1 MPINSMSKSILL
13 VDNEPDIIY
22 LFKYALEI
30 RNYDVYDFTN
40 PLNALEDYK
49 LNCAQ
54 YGLVISDIQMP
65 EMTGFDLLKNI
76 RKINV
81 NISILLMSAYDIIDF
96 SELDGIKIDGFMQ
109 KPITI
114 RELLSTIEKH
124 FNQYQYNQIRV
135 DN

>member
-1 MPINSMSKSILL
+1 
-13 VDNEPDIIY
+13 
-22 LFKYALEI
+22 
-30 RNYDVYDFTN
+30 
-40 PLNALEDYK
+40 
-49 LNCAQ
+49 
-54 YGLVISDIQMP
+54 MP

-81 NISILLMSAYDIIDF
+81 NISILLISAYDIIDF